1 MNDQTQD
8 QTQQTTETL
17 ANNPEAR
24 TQDGTLKDQ
33 SQTTQTDTQSQ
44 AKAEG
49 DKSAEAK
56 ADDKVTAVPEKY
68 EAFKLPEGM
77 QLSEKA
83 AGEASTVF
91 KELGLSQDAAQKLVD
106 FHTAQLKA
114 VVDDAAATY
123 NRTRDEWR
131 GEVLKDPKLAH
142 NGELRPEVKAT
153 LSKAIDSLGGE
164 LGPKFREALNVT
176 GVGDN
181 PAFVRGFL
189 QFAEK
194 FSEGTLVKAGGP
206 VASKANGSTR
216 QTAAQAMYPNLPSSN
231 G

>member
-1 MNDQTQD
+1 MNEQVQD
-8 QTQQTTETL
+8 QTQQTTEVL
-17 ANNPEAR
+17 ANAPEAR
-24 TQDGTLKDQ
+24 EQDGTLKDQ
-33 SQTTQTDTQSQ
+33 SGTQSTDGQ
-44 AKAEG
+44 NQQTKAEDG
-49 DKSAEAK
+49 KTTETKPEEKTSA
-56 ADDKVTAVPEKY
+56 PEKY

-77 QLSEKA
+77 QLSEKVV
-83 AGEASTVF
+83 GEASTVF
-91 KELGLSQDAAQKLVD
+91 KELGLTQEAAQKLVD
-106 FHTAQLKA
+106 FHASQLKA
-114 VVDDAAATY
+114 VVDDAAAIY

-142 NGELRPEVKAT
+142 NGELRPEVKAK
-153 LSKAIDSLGGE
+153 LSRAIDSLGTD

-194 FSEGTLVKAGGP
+194 FSEGTPVRAGGP
-206 VASKANGSTR
+206 VAPKPNGGVA
-216 QTAAQAMYPNLPSSN
+216 QTAAQSMYPNLPSSN